1 MTTDRGQDFG
11 SILQRKTI
19 LGPRAAWEP
28 GKQLPNLQRKPKD
41 VWFAWGRAVF
51 YTDIISCP
59 SVVLGLD
66 TGPFDSEIDP

>member
-28 GKQLPNLQRKPKD
+28 GKQLPNLQSLR
-41 VWFAWGRAVF
+41 
-51 YTDIISCP
+51 T
-59 SVVLGLD
+59 LGLLGG
-66 TGPFDSEIDP
+66 GPFFILILYRVQV